1 MTERLYYTDSYLH
14 DFRARVTGISDD
26 GCTVYLDRT
35 AFYPSSGGQPFDT
48 GTIGGA
54 AVLDVVEDGSRIAH
68 RLAAPVAE
76 GEVPCAIDW
85 NRRFD
90 HMQQHT
96 GQHLLSAVF
105 EEMFSLHTVSF
116 HLGAESAT
124 IDLQGD
130 LQRDGEGTVV
140 EPETALAAER
150 RANEIVFENR
160 PVTVHF
166 EHRAE
171 AQGLRKASEREG
183 TLRIIAIDGLDR
195 SACGGTHVRSTGE
208 IGLIL
213 LRKLEK
219 IRQSVR
225 VEFVCGGRAARRART
240 DYEALCKVA
249 QLFSSSLDDT
259 PAVVAAQLEAART
272 AQKARRK
279 LELDL
284 AAYQGKEL
292 YQATEPG
299 PDGVRRVWQRVAS
312 GSRGGSLEELRAVA
326 QNFTAQSKAIFTATL
341 NDPPSVLLAVSTDS
355 GVDAGKLLKAALTE
369 AGGCGGGNTRIA
381 QGGVPEAGMLE
392 LVLERLGWYAP
403 T

>member
-14 DFRARVTGISDD
+14 DFRARVTGLSED
-26 GCTVYLDRT
+26 GRTVYLDRT
-35 AFYPSSGGQPFDT
+35 AFYPTSGGQPFDT
-48 GTIGGA
+48 GSIAGV
-54 AVLDVVEDGSRIAH
+54 AVLDVVDEEARIAH
-68 RLAAPVAE
+68 RLAEPVTE
-76 GEVPCAIDW
+76 GDVECAINW

-105 EEMFSLHTVSF
+105 EEMFALHTVSF

-130 LQRDGEGTVV
+130 LKGDPESGAVEPGTV
-140 EPETALAAER
+140 LAAER

-166 EHRAE
+166 EDRE
-171 AQGLRKASEREG
+171 SAQGLRKASEREG

-208 IGLIL
+208 IGVIL
-213 LRKLEK
+213 LRKPEK

-225 VEFVCGGRAARRART
+225 VEFVCGGRAARRARA
-240 DYEALCKVA
+240 DYEGFTKVA
-249 QLFSSSLDDT
+249 QLFSASLDDT
-259 PAVVAAQLEAART
+259 PAMVAAQLETARAAE
-272 AQKARRK
+272 KARRK

-312 GSRGGSLEELRAVA
+312 GNRGGSLEELRAVA
-326 QNFTAQSKAIFTATL
+326 QNFTAHPKAIFTATL
-341 NDPPSVLLAVSTDS
+341 SHPPSVLLAASADA
-355 GVDAGKLLKAALTE
+355 GIDAGKLLKAALAE
-369 AGGCGGGNTRIA
+369 AGGRGGGNARMA
-381 QGGVPEAGMLE
+381 QGSVPEVGMLE
-392 LVLERLGWYAP
+392 RVLERLG
-403 T
+403 